1 MEYDVKFPDLSNY
14 DISKP
19 GDMALY
25 HAHVDFMPFRSVI
38 ENTMLSVKASREYY
52 MEHYKKAS
60 ELEDFIHE
68 DWAMTSASLYSA
80 RVVPLTYYS
89 LVLVMVSLL
98 EEAFNTLCRAYQL
111 SEKYTLVQKDIE
123 GQGLERAIKYL
134 DKVAGV
140 HGIKSDVNW
149 EYVKTIRDARNMIVH
164 NGGRVKGK
172 TEVYEKFGFYIDET
186 DHKLCFEYDDIV
198 KMYDAIMDFIEHT
211 FRIEPE
217 R

>member
-1 MEYDVKFPDLSNY
+1 M
-14 DISKP
+14 
-19 GDMALY
+19 
-25 HAHVDFMPFRSVI
+25 
-38 ENTMLSVKASREYY
+38 
-52 MEHYKKAS
+52 
-60 ELEDFIHE
+60 
-68 DWAMTSASLYSA
+68 
-80 RVVPLTYYS
+80 
-89 LVLVMVSLL
+89 
-98 EEAFNTLCRAYQL
+98 
-111 SEKYTLVQKDIE
+111 
-123 GQGLERAIKYL
+123 ERAIKYL